1 MRRLSGFDAAALAL
15 ESASSPL
22 HMTAVLVLDTSDVPG
37 GYSYERLRDF
47 LAARI
52 HRVPPLLQRLVRV
65 PGGVHRPVWVEAS
78 SIDWSYHLP
87 RTIVTEPLDLRLL
100 AEIAAERAQQRLDRG
115 QPLWQLLVVEDP
127 TGSRV
132 ALIACVHHALM
143 DGLGGMEFMASLFDL
158 EPKEPRDEAPP
169 EVEAREAPSRLELL
183 TRAVVDLTT
192 MPADA
197 ARFAMSSARTL
208 ANYAVG
214 PSPDGQSA
222 PRPFTAPHTR
232 FNAKLTPARSV
243 ALTELRFQTV
253 RDVASRNHATVNDV
267 VLTIVSGA
275 LRTYLFA
282 RGLLPAQRLIAGVP
296 AATESAGAAFGN
308 SFAFLLVRLATD
320 VEDPLERL
328 AVVKREAQRAKQT
341 ANLGMKTL
349 ARLLDLFT
357 PGPLDASIAAYRS
370 LLVGH
375 VAPLWNVIVSNV
387 PGPPVPLYVAGARL
401 VGLFPLG
408 PIYEGIG
415 LNLTVISREE
425 SLDVGIVAC
434 REMVPDVGDLGA
446 LLALALEELAQST
459 AVHT

>member
-1 MRRLSGFDAAALAL
+1 
-15 ESASSPL
+15 
-22 HMTAVLVLDTSDVPG
+22 
-37 GYSYERLRDF
+37 
-47 LAARI
+47 
-52 HRVPPLLQRLVRV
+52 
-65 PGGVHRPVWVEAS
+65 
-78 SIDWSYHLP
+78 
-87 RTIVTEPLDLRLL
+87 
-100 AEIAAERAQQRLDRG
+100 
-115 QPLWQLLVVEDP
+115 
-127 TGSRV
+127 
-132 ALIACVHHALM
+132 
-143 DGLGGMEFMASLFDL
+143 MASLFDL

-296 AATESAGAAFGN
+296 AATESAG
-308 SFAFLLVRLATD
+308 
-320 VEDPLERL
+320 
-328 AVVKREAQRAKQT
+328 
-341 ANLGMKTL
+341 
-349 ARLLDLFT
+349 
-357 PGPLDASIAAYRS
+357 
-370 LLVGH
+370 
-375 VAPLWNVIVSNV
+375 VSNE
-387 PGPPVPLYVAGARL
+387 R
-401 VGLFPLG
+401 
-408 PIYEGIG
+408 
-415 LNLTVISREE
+415 TSS
-425 SLDVGIVAC
+425 SL
-434 REMVPDVGDLGA
+434 R
-446 LLALALEELAQST
+446 
-459 AVHT
+459 